1 LRKSRPGLKGKS
13 MTDEREMRSESI
25 GKLFLKFVFPA
36 TIGFIVAGIQGVIDG
51 FFIGNAVGSQGLAGV
66 TLAFPALIVIA
77 AAGHMIGIGTSSLV
91 ALARGRGDLKEAFRL
106 VHNAF
111 PLLLLAGIGLTAFG
125 LAFSD
130 SYLRLLGASGPVFAM
145 ANAYLRVLF
154 AGSVFMLLAI
164 ALDPLVRNDGK
175 PGFAMICLVIGVL
188 INLVLDYLFVMRMG
202 MGVTGAAVATVIAFS
217 LSGILLSLYLF
228 SRWAG
233 LRLKYRAF
241 CLEPGTIIRIMKA
254 GLPSFAMQ
262 FSTFFLLFTNNYM
275 LLRYGS
281 ELAVSGYGIIG
292 YVFSTFSLIFEGI
305 AVGTQP
311 IIGFNYGAR
320 CYSRVAGTL
329 KMAFIS
335 GFGTGAAG
343 FLLLSIFP
351 EQVIHIF
358 NHDNPELLEIT
369 LNGMGIFMFALLA
382 QGTVMLGSVY
392 FQSINRVRSAL
403 FIQLGKVFLFLLPL
417 LLTLPPLLGLNG
429 VWLATPAAEFL
440 MLMVVLGLLWKEFG
454 FLRSRKTVSE
464 EGHCPASETILTSNN

>member
-1 LRKSRPGLKGKS
+1 
-13 MTDEREMRSESI
+13 MTDEREMRYESI
-25 GKLFLKFVFPA
+25 EKLFLKFVFPA

-111 PLLLLAGIGLTAFG
+111 PLLMIAGMGLTAFG

-130 SYLRLLGASGPVFAM
+130 SYLRILGASGPVFDM
-145 ANAYLRVLF
+145 ANDYLRVLF
-154 AGSVFMLLAI
+154 SGSVFLLLAI

-175 PGFAMICLVIGVL
+175 PGLAMMCLVAGVL
-188 INLVLDYLFVMRMG
+188 INLGLDYLFVMRMG

-228 SRWAG
+228 SKRAR
-233 LRLKYRAF
+233 LRLKPRDF
-241 CLEPGTIIRIMKA
+241 CLEPGIILEIIKA

-262 FSTFFLLFTNNYM
+262 FSTFFLLFANNYM

-292 YVFSTFSLIFEGI
+292 YVFSIFSLIFEGI

-320 CYSRVAGTL
+320 CYSRVARTL
-329 KMAFIS
+329 KLAAIS
-335 GFGTGAAG
+335 CLGTGAAG

-351 EQVIHIF
+351 EQVIRIF
-358 NHDNPELLEIT
+358 NHDNHELLAIT
-369 LNGMGIFMFALLA
+369 LKGMGIFMFALLA

-417 LLTLPPLLGLNG
+417 LLILPPIIGLDG

-454 FLRSRKTVSE
+454 FLRSEKTVSE
-464 EGHCPASETILTSNN
+464 EDRCPVSESTLTTNN

>member
-1 LRKSRPGLKGKS
+1 
-13 MTDEREMRSESI
+13 MTGEREMRSESI

-130 SYLRLLGASGPVFAM
+130 SYLRLLGASGPVFVM

-175 PGFAMICLVIGVL
+175 PGFAMICLIIGVL

-228 SRWAG
+228 GKRAG
-233 LRLKYRAF
+233 LRLKPRAF

-358 NHDNPELLEIT
+358 NHDNPELLTIT
-369 LNGMGIFMFALLA
+369 LKGMGIFMFALLA

-392 FQSINRVRSAL
+392 FQSINRVRSAI

-417 LLTLPPLLGLNG
+417 LLILPPIMGLDG

-454 FLRSRKTVSE
+454 FLRSEKTVSE
-464 EGHCPASETILTSNN
+464 EDRFPAPEIA

>member
-1 LRKSRPGLKGKS
+1 
-13 MTDEREMRSESI
+13 MTNEREMRSESI

-36 TIGFIVAGIQGVIDG
+36 TIGLIVAGIQGVIDG

-66 TLAFPALIVIA
+66 TLAFPLLIAIV
-77 AAGHMIGIGTSSLV
+77 AAGHMIGIGASSLV
-91 ALARGRGDLKEAFRL
+91 ALARGRGDLKEAFKL

-111 PLLLLAGIGLTAFG
+111 PLLLLAGIGLTAIG

-145 ANAYLRVLF
+145 ANDYLRVLF
-154 AGSVFMLLAI
+154 AGSIFLLLAI
-164 ALDPLVRNDGK
+164 ALDPIVRNDGK
-175 PGFAMICLVIGVL
+175 PGLAMICLAAGVFV
-188 INLVLDYLFVMRMG
+188 NVVLDYLFIMRMG
-202 MGVTGAAVATVIAFS
+202 MGITGAAIATVIAFS

-228 SRWAG
+228 SGRAG
-233 LRLKYRAF
+233 LRLKPRSF
-241 CLEPGTIIRIMKA
+241 CLKSEEVSRIMKV

-262 FSTFFLLFTNNYM
+262 FSTFFILFGNNYM
-275 LLRYGS
+275 MLKYGS

-292 YVFSTFSLIFEGI
+292 YAFSIFSLIFEGI

-320 CYSRVAGTL
+320 CYSRVALTL
-329 KMAFIS
+329 KMAVIS
-335 GFGTGAAG
+335 CLGTGVVG

-358 NHDNPELLEIT
+358 NHDSPELLEIT
-369 LNGMGIFMFALLA
+369 LNGMGIFIFALLA

-417 LLTLPPLLGLNG
+417 LLILPPILGLDG

-440 MLMVVLGLLWKEFG
+440 MLLIVLGLLWREFG
-454 FLRSRKTVSE
+454 FLKNERDQRPLL
-464 EGHCPASETILTSNN
+464 H